1 MESNWF
7 ETYSEKLKAI
17 GHPVRLK
24 LVIGLMEN
32 ECNVTKICKGLN
44 IPQATT
50 SQHLAILK
58 NKGIIKGKR
67 NGTSICYS
75 IADDNIRDMLK
86 YLIKDTDLVCCDGM
100 EDEEEN

>member
-1 MESNWF
+1 MELEWLDI
-7 ETYSEKLKAI
+7 YSEKLKAL

-24 LVIGLMEN
+24 LVMGLMGN

-58 NKGIIKGKR
+58 NKGIIKGR
-67 NGTSICYS
+67 REGTSICYS
-75 IADDNIRDMLK
+75 IEDDAIKKMLNIL
-86 YLIKDTDLVCCDGM
+86 M
-100 EDEEEN
+100 EETGCELGDCHQD

>member
-1 MESNWF
+1 MDTNW
-7 ETYSEKLKAI
+7 YDLYADKLKAL

-24 LVIGLMEN
+24 LVIGLMNN

-58 NKGIIKGKR
+58 NKGIIKGR
-67 NGTSICYS
+67 RDGTSICYS
-75 IADDNIRDMLK
+75 IEDDGVREMLNK
-86 YLIKDTDLVCCDGM
+86 LLEATECEL
-100 EDEEEN
+100 EDCQQA